1 MPIIAAW
8 IIDKRRLSVVF
19 VNILKAPSIYCIG
32 GKCSILAW
40 SYWVISHYWGGEG
53 WRGGGGTQS
62 VVLKDW
68 ELPQFHQIKIQEV

>member
-40 SYWVISHYWGGEG
+40 SYWVISHHWGGGG
-53 WRGGGGTQS
+53 WRG
-62 VVLKDW
+62 VLKDW